1 MDDLPPLKITCTTSK
16 CGAGLHCFLQKT
28 RQTNGTVQKN
38 PGDRGGKCRSCGAD
52 LVQWKRVYQRNLS
65 DVAYTFKMLK
75 FEFIRH
81 HFWHIELDQ
90 KAINHALRK
99 GRVGMRTAA
108 KKRLRKYVGDTIPSY
123 DGRQTPKSGNAIFY
137 AQHATATCCRKCI
150 EEWHGIPRGIA
161 LSEETIAYFTE
172 LVMLF
177 INERLPQLA
186 QEGVK
191 VPWHKAEKSVVTEV
205 NGALWDD

>member
-1 MDDLPPLKITCTTSK
+1 
-16 CGAGLHCFLQKT
+16 
-28 RQTNGTVQKN
+28 
-38 PGDRGGKCRSCGAD
+38 
-52 LVQWKRVYQRNLS
+52 
-65 DVAYTFKMLK
+65 MLK

-99 GRVGMRTAA
+99 GRIGMRTAA
-108 KKRLRKYVGDTIPSY
+108 KKRLRKYVGDAIPSY

-150 EEWHGIPRGIA
+150 EEWHGIPQGVA
-161 LSEETIAYFTE
+161 LSEETIEYFTE

-177 INERLPQLA
+177 INERRPQLGK
-186 QEGVK
+186 EGVN
-191 VPWHKAEKSVVTEV
+191 VPRQKSEKSTATEE
-205 NGALWDD
+205 NGVLWNE